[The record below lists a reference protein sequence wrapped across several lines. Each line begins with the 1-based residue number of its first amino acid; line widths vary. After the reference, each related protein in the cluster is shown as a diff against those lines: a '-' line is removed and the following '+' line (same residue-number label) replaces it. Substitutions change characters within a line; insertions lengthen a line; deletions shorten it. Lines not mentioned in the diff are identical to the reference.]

1 MLYIQHAR
9 VKQQYEDA
17 VKVYQS
23 IADRQADK
31 NQATQPDAS
40 RSQLS
45 ELPAVADLQ
54 NQAASQAAEEREA
67 ADPWLKEAA
76 YIVKQWGELLQ
87 RIERDLSQDRDIK
100 NRIYRY
106 VILEKRSMKETAA
119 MVERSRQQVYRI
131 LKEIKA
137 QISQAVGATTSP
149 PST

>member
-45 ELPAVADLQ
+45 ELPASAD
-54 NQAASQAAEEREA
+54 S
-67 ADPWLKEAA
+67 WLKEAA
-76 YIVKQWGELLQ
+76 HIVKQWGELLQ

-131 LKEIKA
+131 LKEIRA